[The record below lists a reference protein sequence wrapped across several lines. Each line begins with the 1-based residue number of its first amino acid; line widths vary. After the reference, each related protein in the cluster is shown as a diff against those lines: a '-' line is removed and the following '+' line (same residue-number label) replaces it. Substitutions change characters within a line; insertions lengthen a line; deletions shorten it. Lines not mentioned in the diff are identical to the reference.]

1 MANAEFTKQ
10 MGWTGQQA
18 SLIVDLGNNLEQ
30 APAATAPRGLLAR
43 LGDLFLN
50 LLDLGVHQMGLHTP
64 ETQAPLPPMPWTPY
78 SGSYMESALYQRG
91 TRARWWG
98 S

>member
-18 SLIVDLGNNLEQ
+18 SIVIDLGNDLEQ
-30 APAATAPRGLLAR
+30 ATAPRGLLEW

-50 LLDLGVHQMGLHTP
+50 LLDLWVRLTGLDTP
-64 ETQAPLPPMPWTPY
+64 EAQAPLPPMPWTPY

-91 TRARWWG
+91 IRARWWG